1 MAAQASDI
9 KTRKKYALGGMMNP
23 EEARMNRALLHEIA
37 RVKRGEEPTSL
48 LTAATNNPFWM
59 EVSFF
64 VIDTNES
71 MYRNFEHKRSQ
82 CERYDDKLHIYF
94 YESFAVQII

>member
-48 LTAATNNPFWM
+48 LTAATNNPF
-59 EVSFF
+59 
-64 VIDTNES
+64 
-71 MYRNFEHKRSQ
+71 
-82 CERYDDKLHIYF
+82 
-94 YESFAVQII
+94 